1 MTINDMYTFKN
12 RSYGLFVKNLVLKT
26 YFNDQWRKRCPEQ
39 YIMHTYSTVSS
50 GYAVIS
56 SMTLQD
62 IIKMKWPN
70 LSEKRSTIASII
82 IKHCTCTGFA
92 SNLYHFIDIFCF
104 LFVFLFG
111 HRIVQ
116 YIYKF

>member
-1 MTINDMYTFKN
+1 MYTFKN

-39 YIMHTYSTVSS
+39 YIMYTYSTVSS

-70 LSEKRSTIASII
+70 LSEKRSTIASKLTGKNCFYCYVLTVLLKNSYII
-82 IKHCTCTGFA
+82 LALLTARQNHANSF
-92 SNLYHFIDIFCF
+92 NFILEIN
-104 LFVFLFG
+104 
-111 HRIVQ
+111 
-116 YIYKF
+116 